1 MYTNYYWY
9 ADMPSKEEL
18 NFDDTPSDFF
28 ASLLSDK
35 DGVIYNQKK
44 VVFSSIKQ
52 ETSSTKAIAGTN
64 TYGFNFATYKNQA
77 GKYYAWI
84 LYVLPGSPAA
94 KAGIKRGDWI
104 IGNKSSYPNITSTN
118 TFLSGSATSFTIA
131 NYVNGA
137 FITRDSVSIEASRVC
152 ESSPLLKDTVYSVG
166 GKKVGYLMYCAF
178 SSGPNDNSDE
188 TYNEEL
194 KNVFKKFKSKNVTE
208 LILDLRYNG
217 GGLMSCAQL
226 LGSMIAP
233 SSALGKTFCK
243 YSYSDKMTK
252 SNKTI
257 NFLESSKISAYN
269 LNLKR
274 MVIITGSGTASASEA
289 IINCLSAY
297 VGRSNVYLVGQKT
310 IGKPMGTVSYGED
323 KGYGWIINPV
333 CFKIYNKDDVSDY
346 DDGFTPDIKISELD
360 KNIGLLPL
368 GSSDDP
374 LIKEGINWITGNSST
389 QSKSSQPDG
398 LSFEGYIFSDTQ
410 AKELIIDY
418 KVQ

>member
-1 MYTNYYWY
+1 
-9 ADMPSKEEL
+9 
-18 NFDDTPSDFF
+18 
-28 ASLLSDK
+28 
-35 DGVIYNQKK
+35 
-44 VVFSSIKQ
+44 
-52 ETSSTKAIAGTN
+52 
-64 TYGFNFATYKNQA
+64 
-77 GKYYAWI
+77 
-84 LYVLPGSPAA
+84 
-94 KAGIKRGDWI
+94 
-104 IGNKSSYPNITSTN
+104 
-118 TFLSGSATSFTIA
+118 
-131 NYVNGA
+131 
-137 FITRDSVSIEASRVC
+137 
-152 ESSPLLKDTVYSVG
+152 
-166 GKKVGYLMYCAF
+166 MYCAF

-297 VGRSNVYLVGQKT
+297 VDRSNIYLVGQKT